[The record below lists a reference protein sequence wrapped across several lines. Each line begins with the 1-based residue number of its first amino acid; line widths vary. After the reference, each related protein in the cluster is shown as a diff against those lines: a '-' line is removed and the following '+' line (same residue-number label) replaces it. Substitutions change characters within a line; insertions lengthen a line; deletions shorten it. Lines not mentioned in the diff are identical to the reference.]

1 MRSDWDCVVS
11 FVAGLILAELTI
23 LGWLNLTGGL

>member
-1 MRSDWDCVVS
+1 MRSDWDCFVS

-23 LGWLNLTGGL
+23 LGWLHLTGGL